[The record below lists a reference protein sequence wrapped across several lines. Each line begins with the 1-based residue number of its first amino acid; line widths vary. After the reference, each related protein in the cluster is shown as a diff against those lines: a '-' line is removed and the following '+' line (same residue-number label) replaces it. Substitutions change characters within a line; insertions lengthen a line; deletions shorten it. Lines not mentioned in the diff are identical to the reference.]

1 MIKNLLVIL
10 ILIYS
15 SFSWSV
21 EPTEKVNACAAKIEG
36 DYLEALNSHKLS
48 GTLSGQKLCQLV
60 EAKFSAL
67 AHCQNTSLEVNS
79 RNQRAISFAHFLSKT
94 EAMSTEEGESE
105 IQKLKAKWK
114 SSSFLEQRKIQMRIQ
129 QIRTCYFPQNPGAGE
144 QVLQN
149 ASR

>member
-1 MIKNLLVIL
+1 MVKNLLVLL

-21 EPTEKVNACAAKIEG
+21 EPSEKVNPCAAKIE
-36 DYLEALNSHKLS
+36 DAYSESLNLHKSS

-67 AHCQNTSLEVNS
+67 VHCQNTSLEINS
-79 RNQRAISFAHFLSKT
+79 RNQRTVSFAHFLSIA
-94 EAMSTEEGESE
+94 EEMSTEEAELE
-105 IQKLKAKWK
+105 IQKLKAKWT
-114 SSSFLEQRKIQMRIQ
+114 SSSFAEQRKIQMRIQ
-129 QIRTCYFPQNPGAGE
+129 QIRTCYFPQNPGVGE